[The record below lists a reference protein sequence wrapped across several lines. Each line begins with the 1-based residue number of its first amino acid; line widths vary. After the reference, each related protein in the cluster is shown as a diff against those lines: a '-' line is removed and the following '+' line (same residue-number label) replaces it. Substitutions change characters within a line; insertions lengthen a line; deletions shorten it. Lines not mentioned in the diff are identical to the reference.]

1 VDAARDTLTPV
12 GITMTTD
19 NDHAGA
25 AADDD
30 PLGALFRELAE
41 GRTQA
46 LDGVW
51 RVCADQLYG
60 LALWRTRSV
69 ADAEDAVQEVFVRL
83 ARRGPKL
90 SRVRDPRAYLLRMAR
105 NAAVDIAT
113 QRRHEPFD
121 DSVPPLVEIDAVESR
136 VDARRASSLVGDLP
150 VGQREV
156 IFLREFAGLTFRQV
170 AEVCGIPLFTAA
182 SRHRL
187 AIKRLRQL
195 MGVDR

>member
-1 VDAARDTLTPV
+1 VDAARDTLTAID
-12 GITMTTD
+12 ITMTMD
-19 NDHAGA
+19 DDHSEEAAG
-25 AADDD
+25 DD

-41 GRTQA
+41 GRIEA

-83 ARRGPKL
+83 ARRGTKL

-105 NAAVDIAT
+105 NAAVDIASR
-113 QRRHEPFD
+113 RRHEPLD
-121 DSVPPLVEIDAVESR
+121 ESIPPLIEIDAVESR
-136 VDARRASSLVGDLP
+136 VDARRASALVGDLP

-156 IFLREFAGLTFRQV
+156 IFLKEFAGLTFRQV
-170 AEVCGIPLFTAA
+170 AEVCGVPLFTAA

-187 AIKRLRQL
+187 AIKRLRQR
-195 MGVDR
+195 MGVER